1 MSKKR
6 FGVTEEMMAQYSD
19 EIFKLGLNHQTRL
32 GDPVRL
38 QDKEQI
44 EAQRAGTGLTDDQ
57 IANRIGL
64 TTEQVRYI
72 RIVLEHK
79 RFDNTNYA
87 KLYKL
92 GAGKRYRVEHENQDL
107 DDAGGKQ

>member
-1 MSKKR
+1 MSKLR
-6 FGVTEEMMAQYSD
+6 FGVTDQMMEKYSD
-19 EIFKLGLNHQTRL
+19 EIFSLGLNFQSRR

-38 QDKEQI
+38 RDQTEI
-44 EAQRAGTGLTDDQ
+44 EKQREGTGLTDEQ
-57 IANRIGL
+57 IAEKLDL
-64 TTEQVRYI
+64 TMEQVRYI

-92 GAGKRYRVEHENQDL
+92 GSGKRYRVEREGAD
-107 DDAGGKQ
+107 

>member
-1 MSKKR
+1 MSKLR
-6 FGVTEEMMAQYSD
+6 FGVTDQMMEKYSD
-19 EIFKLGLNHQTRL
+19 EIFSLGLNFQSRR

-38 QDKEQI
+38 RDQAEI
-44 EAQRAGTGLTDDQ
+44 EKQREGTGLTDGQ
-57 IANRIGL
+57 IAEKLDL
-64 TTEQVRYI
+64 TMEQVRYI

-92 GAGKRYRVEHENQDL
+92 GSGKRYRVEREGAD
-107 DDAGGKQ
+107 

>member
-1 MSKKR
+1 MSKLR
-6 FGVTEEMMAQYSD
+6 FGVTDQMMEKYSD
-19 EIFKLGLNHQTRL
+19 EIFSLGLNFQSRR

-38 QDKEQI
+38 RDQSEI
-44 EAQRAGTGLTDDQ
+44 EKQREGTGLTDDQ
-57 IANRIGL
+57 IAEKLDL
-64 TTEQVRYI
+64 TMEQVRYI

-92 GAGKRYRVEHENQDL
+92 GSGKRYRVEREGAD
-107 DDAGGKQ
+107 

>member
-6 FGVTEEMMAQYSD
+6 FGVTEEMMQRFSD
-19 EIFKLGLNHQTRL
+19 EIFRLGLNHQSRR
-32 GDPVRL
+32 GDPVRSL
-38 QDKEQI
+38 DHEQI
-44 EAQRAGTGLTDDQ
+44 ELQREGTGLTDEQ
-57 IANRIGL
+57 IAARLDL
-64 TTEQVRYI
+64 TMEQVRYI

-92 GAGKRYRVEHENQDL
+92 GSGKRYRVERESAD
-107 DDAGGKQ
+107 

>member
-6 FGVTEEMMAQYSD
+6 FGVTDEMMEESSD
-19 EIFKLGLNHQTRL
+19 EIFSLGLNYQSRR
-32 GDPVRL
+32 GDSVRK
-38 QDKEQI
+38 QDHDEI
-44 EAQRAGTGLTDDQ
+44 EKQREGTGLTDDE
-57 IANRIGL
+57 IALKLEL
-64 TTEQVRYI
+64 TMEQVRYI

-92 GAGKRYRVEHENQDL
+92 GSGKRYRVEREGAD
-107 DDAGGKQ
+107 

>member
-1 MSKKR
+1 MSKQR
-6 FGVTEEMMAQYSD
+6 FGVTDQMMEKYSD
-19 EIFKLGLNHQTRL
+19 EIFRLGLNFQSRR

-38 QDKEQI
+38 RDNDEI
-44 EAQRAGTGLTDDQ
+44 ERQREGTGLTDDQ
-57 IANRIGL
+57 IAEKLDL
-64 TTEQVRYI
+64 TTDQVRYI

-92 GAGKRYRVEHENQDL
+92 GSGKRYRVEREGAD
-107 DDAGGKQ
+107 

>member
-1 MSKKR
+1 MSKLR
-6 FGVTEEMMAQYSD
+6 FGVTDQMMEKYSD
-19 EIFKLGLNHQTRL
+19 EIFFLGLNFQSRR

-38 QDKEQI
+38 RDQAEI
-44 EAQRAGTGLTDDQ
+44 EKQREGTGLTDTQ
-57 IANRIGL
+57 IADKLDL
-64 TTEQVRYI
+64 TMEQVHYI

-92 GAGKRYRVEHENQDL
+92 GSGKRYRIEREGAD
-107 DDAGGKQ
+107 